1 MTAARSWTGYL
12 QGRDGVY
19 VAFARSGPASAP
31 SAFEYSLS
39 AKTPNATA
47 ATSVRAQLD
56 ATPPSAAANDA
67 AAGVDDGL

>member
-1 MTAARSWTGYL
+1 MTAARSWTGCL
-12 QGRDGVY
+12 HVY
-19 VAFARSGPASAP
+19 VAFASSGRASAP

-56 ATPPSAAANDA
+56 ATPPSAAASDA